1 MKGKWRWIAA
11 AAGLVLVAVV
21 LMALA
26 RPKCVPVQVVEVRR
40 GDLIVPVQCDG
51 TLEPP
56 PGGEIRAAESA
67 AVAEIFAKDGQKVA
81 AGETPQA
88 PRAAGASK

>member
-26 RPKCVPVQVVEVRR
+26 RPKGVPVQVVEVRR
-40 GDLIVPVQCDG
+40 GDLIVPVQCDVG
-51 TLEPP
+51 RSVRRSDVDQIE
-56 PGGEIRAAESA
+56 
-67 AVAEIFAKDGQKVA
+67 K
-81 AGETPQA
+81 
-88 PRAAGASK
+88 